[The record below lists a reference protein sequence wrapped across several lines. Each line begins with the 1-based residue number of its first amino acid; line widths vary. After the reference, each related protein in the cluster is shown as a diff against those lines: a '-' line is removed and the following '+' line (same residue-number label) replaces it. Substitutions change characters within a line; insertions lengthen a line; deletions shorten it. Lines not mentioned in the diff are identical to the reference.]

1 MTHPNRRLLSS
12 LLVITCIALAW
23 HTVVRGAL
31 PSVAAVLETEPKLDD
46 DDADDPAIWVHPKDA
61 SSSLVLAT
69 LKEGGLDVYDLS
81 GELEQPAAPDAAPA
95 GQDLNS
101 ARYNN
106 VDLNFVCSRSI
117 PTGSVP
123 AANRSPRSPRRPSST

>member
-12 LLVITCIALAW
+12 LLVITSIALAW
-23 HTVVRGAL
+23 HTVVR
-31 PSVAAVLETEPKLDD
+31 
-46 DDADDPAIWVHPKDA
+46 DADDPAIWVHPKDV

-81 GELEQPAAPDAAPA
+81 GALVQHVAPDAAPA

-101 ARYNN
+101 ASYNN
-106 VDLNFVCSRSI
+106 V
-117 PTGSVP
+117 
-123 AANRSPRSPRRPSST
+123 A